1 MKEKPKPE
9 RRGDSLSRSNSKV
22 APPSVKTKFFK
33 STNATARP
41 SLLIRASAIAF
52 DTQHYYL
59 DRCLKNALFLRI
71 AECAYGEWWTT
82 GMNRPLFFNSFSLPR
97 RCLDNKLLL
106 CLLLISSTLFTAY
119 ADQLQGCSLDNTL
132 CDDNEICLPDGLFG
146 QCYSEISE
154 STPLIV
160 QRPLTQI
167 QKEILRIQLMRL
179 AQNNLDWPA
188 ASSQCVL
195 AYFKLV
201 VVYELEYDTEFCNVR
216 NPANIWEL
224 VQRVQ
229 NILSDSDGVLSNDD
243 LESGRNEAKNLVESQ
258 AIAAPEELIPIEEIE
273 TAQNSPL
280 LEEIAAQNNNNND
293 DETVE
298 IGEPAYLIDPESEI
312 AVPVV
317 IVNEMDASELENS
330 ENDDEGGFA
339 IGELPSMQS
348 IALSSGPLTVE
359 DNKKKNDTKKSE
371 EKKSLKGLVESDME
385 TPNIVNQEDLDAIV
399 DEIMKEA
406 DEVEP
411 QKRATKDELPYG
423 LNEETEKKLDG
434 YIHDL
439 MSNKDNGVKKQ
450 QLDKIM
456 QLVGSLKALIDQD
469 KQDMS
474 DPEMEEIVPLT
485 SLSNEQQ
492 LLLKKD
498 AEEYNNDDMGLAN
511 TVHKIVKGDFQRVEG
526 NRVYLRMSKE
536 EVTEEELAKLIEY
549 LDRKIALPNNMYFDD
564 FKYEN
569 GQLSFRIIR
578 FDYLKRSA
586 DKRVNSASGVA
597 QAVYKR
603 RKDIQS
609 LSGVQVDETGIG
621 SGEDAV
627 PVERSDR
634 DWLFI
639 PILAICAL
647 TIMTL
652 ISVLAVHLVK
662 NRRNNNFKSNLPEV
676 IDNLE
681 GKAATAYEDLCRQR
695 MNNQD
700 VPTGVTIG
708 GPPMK
713 SGSTSSWPDESLYQS
728 CNLDISTGHVI
739 MSFLQEH
746 LDNPGKIADQWNSV
760 SGYFNT
766 SSITTIALEPS
777 NIEKNR
783 DRTVLPYDDNVV
795 TISEGYVNASKIHDS
810 DPHQCSYIITQAPM
824 ENTIPD
830 YWQLVW
836 EQGVALLVN
845 LCQIDECERYWP
857 DEGTQIYGMFEVNL
871 VSEHIWSEDYVVRSF
886 YLKSLKTGETRT
898 VTQFHYLSWKK
909 NGVPASNKSLL
920 EFKKKVN
927 KSYRG
932 RASPIL
938 LHDFNGGGRAGTYC
952 LIDIVSNRIH
962 KGVKEIDIA
971 ASLEHLRDQRPFLVA
986 NGEQYKMVFSC
997 VAEEVTSMI
1006 KAIQH

>member
-1 MKEKPKPE
+1 
-9 RRGDSLSRSNSKV
+9 
-22 APPSVKTKFFK
+22 
-33 STNATARP
+33 
-41 SLLIRASAIAF
+41 
-52 DTQHYYL
+52 
-59 DRCLKNALFLRI
+59 LRI
-71 AECAYGEWWTT
+71 AECAYGEWWTL
-82 GMNRPLFFNSFSLPR
+82 GMNRPLFSNISSLPR

-106 CLLLISSTLFTAY
+106 CLLLISTTLFTTSY

-146 QCYSEISE
+146 QCYSENSE

-179 AQNNLDWPA
+179 AQNNLDWPD

-216 NPANIWEL
+216 NPSNIWEL

-229 NILSDSDGVLSNDD
+229 NIISDSDGVLSNED
-243 LESGRNEAKNLVESQ
+243 LETGRREAKNLIESQ
-258 AIAAPEELIPIEEIE
+258 AIADPDELIPIEEIE

-280 LEEIAAQNNNNND
+280 LEEIAAQQQSFNNND
-293 DETVE
+293 DAEL
-298 IGEPAYLIDPESEI
+298 GEPAYLVDPESEI
-312 AVPVV
+312 AIPVV
-317 IVNEMDASELENS
+317 IVDEMDSSDSETS
-330 ENDDEGGFA
+330 DDGSFA

-359 DNKKKNDTKKSE
+359 NSKNDTKKD

-385 TPNIVNQEDLDAIV
+385 NPSIVAKEDLDAIV
-399 DEIMKEA
+399 DEIMKES
-406 DEVEP
+406 DEAEP
-411 QKRATKDELPYG
+411 QKRAASTDDIQYG

-439 MSNKDNGVKKQ
+439 MNNKDNSVKKQ
-450 QLDKIM
+450 QMDKIM
-456 QLVGSLKALIDQD
+456 QLIGSLKAIIDQD

-498 AEEYNNDDMGLAN
+498 AELYNNADMGLAN

-536 EVTEEELAKLIEY
+536 EVTEDELAKLIEY

-578 FDYLKRSA
+578 FDYLKRNA
-586 DKRVNSASGVA
+586 DKRVSSASGVA

-634 DWLFI
+634 DWFFV
-639 PILAICAL
+639 PILGICAL

-652 ISVLAVHLVK
+652 ISVLAVHLIK
-662 NRRNNNFKSNLPEV
+662 NRRNSNFKNNLPEV

-695 MNNQD
+695 MHD
-700 VPTGVTIG
+700 VPSGVTIG
-708 GPPMK
+708 APPTK
-713 SGSTSSWPDESLYQS
+713 TGSTSSWPDESLYQS

-739 MSFLQEH
+739 LSFLQEH
-746 LDNPGKIADQWNSV
+746 LNNPGKIADQWNSV
-760 SGYFNT
+760 SGYYNT
-766 SSITTIALEPS
+766 SSITTIALEPQ

-909 NGVPASNKSLL
+909 NSVPASNKSLL

-938 LHDFNGGGRAGTYC
+938 LHDFNGAGRAGTYC
-952 LIDIVSNRIH
+952 LIDLVSNRIH

-986 NGEQYKMVFSC
+986 NGEQYKMIFSC